1 ARRHSRRH
9 APQPRE
15 PRRRRRVRGRR
26 GRDHPSPARRRPDVG
41 GTADRPAGAASPR
54 APRRAGARAGSRS
67 RAGRAGGRR
76 AAGARRC
83 RVMPTPAIPEYHAR
97 TPEAIDALERAVR
110 EHHRVA
116 LMRRGTEYV
125 VVAERL
131 EARGV
136 GGGTEVLHGRLP
148 MTGEVLEFALGDLEW
163 FAVLP

>member
-1 ARRHSRRH
+1 A
-9 APQPRE
+9 
-15 PRRRRRVRGRR
+15 RGRR
-26 GRDHPSPARRRPDVG
+26 AV
-41 GTADRPAGAASPR
+41 
-54 APRRAGARAGSRS
+54 
-67 RAGRAGGRR
+67 
-76 AAGARRC
+76 GARRC

-148 MTGEVLEFALGDLEW
+148 MTGEVLEVEVVEREGDAAL
-163 FAVLP
+163 VLAELAKDVDAALVGRRGATSSAESLGATVAALIRVSERCVIVCGGTPSPMRVCAAAFDGRETSRRALD